1 MKTYMVNELDVYKEM
16 DSYTINDVMRDC
28 ARIELE
34 NPYNVR
40 EVLSKTRKAGYN
52 LAKGRY
58 TTNINDFCE
67 PTIFEIINRKTGE
80 YILQL
85 ELVEE

>member
-1 MKTYMVNELDVYKEM
+1 MIIF
-16 DSYTINDVMRDC
+16 SI
-28 ARIELE
+28 E

-40 EVLSKTRKAGYN
+40 EVLKKLREHYN
-52 LAKGRY
+52 LQNSKY
-58 TTNINDFCE
+58 TTNIKELCE

-80 YILQL
+80 YVLQL